1 MDGGLQKE
9 TSVNCVICKHD
20 EAVQSKITVTLN
32 RESLTLVVK
41 EVPALVC
48 NNCGEE
54 YVDED
59 VSAQLLETAEE
70 ALHTGVEVD
79 IRVYRAA

>member
-1 MDGGLQKE
+1 M
-9 TSVNCVICKHD
+9 NCVICKHG
-20 EAVQSKITVTLN
+20 EAVQSKIMVTLN
-32 RESLTLVVK
+32 GEALTLVVK

-54 YVDED
+54 YVDQT

-70 ALHTGVEVD
+70 ASRTGVEVD

>member
-1 MDGGLQKE
+1 M
-9 TSVNCVICKHD
+9 NCVICKHG
-20 EAVQSKITVTLN
+20 ETIQGKITVTLN
-32 RESLTLVVK
+32 RDSLTLVVK

-48 NNCGEE
+48 DNWGEE
-54 YVDED
+54 YVDEN

-70 ALHTGVEVD
+70 ALHTGIEVD